1 MIADWF
7 GLVCGLRFAVCG
19 FRMAALIRCG
29 DLPMRKLPLLRSQLV
44 VNTTRRSFK
53 YGRGDIQQLFTL
65 GSSYAYLLIGKVI
78 GRWTS

>member
-19 FRMAALIRCG
+19 FCMAGLIRCG
-29 DLPMRKLPLLRSQLV
+29 DLPMRKLSLLRSQLV

-53 YGRGDIQQLFTL
+53 YGRRRHTTIVYPRFELR
-65 GSSYAYLLIGKVI
+65 LLVN
-78 GRWTS
+78 RESNR